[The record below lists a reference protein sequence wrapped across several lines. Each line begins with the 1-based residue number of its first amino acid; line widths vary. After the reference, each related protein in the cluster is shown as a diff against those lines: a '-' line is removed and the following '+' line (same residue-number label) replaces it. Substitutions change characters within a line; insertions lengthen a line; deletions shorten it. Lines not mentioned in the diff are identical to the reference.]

1 MSFLLILI
9 FFMHEHYKKVNVQNV
24 CFNVPKKQS
33 NSHPVVLRVIFHS
46 LGGPECVEV
55 YSRQK
60 KATRQLTRETHRL
73 WLSKQATVNSYI
85 FHNIRALGTNKVG
98 GLTGLTGKHTIQL
111 YIYTFFRNFVLFIK
125 NNTIYTLKEKINARV
140 CVAEKEEVK

>member
-60 KATRQLTRETHRL
+60 KPRVNLHEKHIDYGYETRPP
-73 WLSKQATVNSYI
+73 
-85 FHNIRALGTNKVG
+85 
-98 GLTGLTGKHTIQL
+98 
-111 YIYTFFRNFVLFIK
+111 
-125 NNTIYTLKEKINARV
+125 
-140 CVAEKEEVK
+140 

>member
-1 MSFLLILI
+1 
-9 FFMHEHYKKVNVQNV
+9 
-24 CFNVPKKQS
+24 
-33 NSHPVVLRVIFHS
+33 
-46 LGGPECVEV
+46 
-55 YSRQK
+55 
-60 KATRQLTRETHRL
+60 
-73 WLSKQATVNSYI
+73 VNSYI
-85 FHNIRALGTNKVG
+85 FVNIRALGTNKVG